1 MPEIKRRAKKSPP
14 QTETPPSPP
23 RQTRVTLT
31 KDVSSRY
38 RKLVPRAKAVD
49 SAAQRRRNS
58 PSEALKT
65 LIQRDLPE
73 ALRQIR
79 ETQDLLRAA
88 AEEILTLLET
98 WDRKNTAPSEP
109 DHQAPLITS
118 LFEKMSF
125 QDLAGQRLAKV
136 ENFLKTLRE
145 IQPSPRLQGT
155 RSKTLKGPQAAGGGL
170 NQQEVEAL
178 LKRPRENRPRPQKA
192 NQKTKGPF
200 GRRTEKKT
208 GF

>member
-38 RKLVPRAKAVD
+38 RKLVPRAKAND
-49 SAAQRRRNS
+49 
-58 PSEALKT
+58 PSEAIKT